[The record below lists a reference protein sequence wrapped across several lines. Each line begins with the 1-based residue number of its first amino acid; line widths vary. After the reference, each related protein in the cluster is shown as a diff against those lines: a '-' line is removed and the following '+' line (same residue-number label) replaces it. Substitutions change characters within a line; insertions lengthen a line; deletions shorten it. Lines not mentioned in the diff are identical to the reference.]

1 MRFKRRKKILPGV
14 YLNFSGS
21 GISTTIGVPGAS
33 VNFGRNGTY
42 LNTGIP
48 GTGLYNRQRIDNP
61 NNSRNT
67 NSYNPSPTKNN
78 IQTSPF
84 SSGNSDRL
92 TSNSL
97 LDLKNTFIECYSE
110 RRELISE
117 INKTKRDLI
126 LYQLLYFLSVI
137 LIIGL
142 IIKKFKRN
150 IIETKSYKDD
160 LINQHENCVINIDL
174 NIDHTL
180 ESKFNTLTNKYQ
192 DLCSCSKIW
201 DLISHTTQDQRV
213 TRSSATGTIE
223 RKQINLDTN
232 SINIINSRFNPLK
245 FANANGGDMYIYPA
259 FLFYFQNENNFALID
274 IRTLEISLVNQQFM
288 EEESIPSD
296 STIVKYVWAKSN
308 ADGSQDKRFK
318 NNYQIPVCQYG
329 RIDLNTTSGLNESY
343 MFSDYNKTHFF
354 ANALYS
360 FIQQAKI

>member
-67 NSYNPSPTKNN
+67 TSYNPSPTKNN

-117 INKTKRDLI
+117 INKTKATIRHTKFSTSLKNKDLI
-126 LYQLLYFLSVI
+126 
-137 LIIGL
+137 
-142 IIKKFKRN
+142 
-150 IIETKSYKDD
+150 
-160 LINQHENCVINIDL
+160 
-174 NIDHTL
+174 
-180 ESKFNTLTNKYQ
+180 
-192 DLCSCSKIW
+192 
-201 DLISHTTQDQRV
+201 
-213 TRSSATGTIE
+213 
-223 RKQINLDTN
+223 
-232 SINIINSRFNPLK
+232 
-245 FANANGGDMYIYPA
+245 
-259 FLFYFQNENNFALID
+259 
-274 IRTLEISLVNQQFM
+274 
-288 EEESIPSD
+288 
-296 STIVKYVWAKSN
+296 
-308 ADGSQDKRFK
+308 
-318 NNYQIPVCQYG
+318 
-329 RIDLNTTSGLNESY
+329 
-343 MFSDYNKTHFF
+343 
-354 ANALYS
+354 
-360 FIQQAKI
+360 